1 MDETIRAKVVSRS
14 LRAPDRNHK
23 TTRVFPQKRN
33 RDCRPL
39 VSVNHTDNETDR
51 QTPKH
56 LPPPDQHTPSAELQ
70 IKHIQSARGLVTL
83 KHTHTDAHRNTEKH
97 TETQTHTHTLQTPSV
112 TPDCCRVSTKNN
124 HAAPFVALLPLCGRN
139 TCQDLHRG
147 EIAESQGLIT
157 LSWLLLHIYCLL
169 CASNFL
175 RELCF

>member
-14 LRAPDRNHK
+14 LRAPDRNQK

-83 KHTHTDAHRNTEKH
+83 KHTHTQTH
-97 TETQTHTHTLQTPSV
+97 TETQRNTQRHRHIHTHSKP
-112 TPDCCRVSTKNN
+112 
-124 HAAPFVALLPLCGRN
+124 H
-139 TCQDLHRG
+139 
-147 EIAESQGLIT
+147 
-157 LSWLLLHIYCLL
+157 LLLLTVVASAPKTTTQLL
-169 CASNFL
+169 LWRSCPSAAEILVKICTGVKSRN
-175 RELCF
+175 RRD